1 MCTVYTKV
9 TDDDAISQNIHACRI
24 HKEWL
29 LCDYHKT
36 QAASI
41 VAIVNVH
48 IVHHSEFSNNRLIT
62 PFPRIS
68 NHAVYSQRVC
78 NVITTNKR

>member
-9 TDDDAISQNIHACRI
+9 TDDAISQNIHACRI

-36 QAASI
+36 QATSI
-41 VAIVNVH
+41 VAIDAVN
-48 IVHHSEFSNNRLIT
+48 
-62 PFPRIS
+62 FPTE
-68 NHAVYSQRVC
+68 C
-78 NVITTNKR
+78 